1 MKHEISAEWLTIDK
15 VGEILREHAELSL
28 SADARNRIETCR
40 NYLDNKMET
49 QKEPIYGIT
58 TGFGSLCN
66 ISIDAT
72 QLRQLQKNLVMSH
85 SCGVGERVP
94 DEIVRLMLLL
104 KAQSLSYGN
113 SGVQLVTV
121 QRLLDFFN
129 NDILP
134 VVYQQGSL
142 GASGDLAP
150 LANMSLPL
158 LGLGMVSHKG
168 ELRPAADVL
177 AEMGWEPIEL
187 QSKEGLALLNGTQF
201 MSAYGVW
208 SLLNAKRLSKL
219 ADKIAAMNAAA
230 TQTALEAVTEA
241 GSTYDEITSIPQEVM
256 DAAKEMGGTLE
267 EMYTVT
273 FDGQPAGYAVKLT
286 ASGSQGLIEM
296 VIGVDAEQKITGIS
310 VVNHSETSG
319 IGTKVC
325 GNKPNDDGVPVLDQ
339 FVGMSGAGT
348 LKVGKTVTA
357 ISGATVSTKGVT
369 KGANAALAAV
379 AALG

>member
-1 MKHEISAEWLTIDK
+1 MKISGKFILKVAGTLTI
-15 VGEILREHAELSL
+15 ISL
-28 SADARNRIETCR
+28 
-40 NYLDNKMET
+40 
-49 QKEPIYGIT
+49 
-58 TGFGSLCN
+58 
-66 ISIDAT
+66 
-72 QLRQLQKNLVMSH
+72 
-85 SCGVGERVP
+85 
-94 DEIVRLMLLL
+94 
-104 KAQSLSYGN
+104 
-113 SGVQLVTV
+113 
-121 QRLLDFFN
+121 
-129 NDILP
+129 
-134 VVYQQGSL
+134 VVAL
-142 GASGDLAP
+142 
-150 LANMSLPL
+150 L
-158 LGLGMVSHKG
+158 LGLV
-168 ELRPAADVL
+168 
-177 AEMGWEPIEL
+177 
-187 QSKEGLALLNGTQF
+187 NGVT
-201 MSAYGVW
+201 
-208 SLLNAKRLSKL
+208 
-219 ADKIAAMNAAA
+219 ADKIAAM
-230 TQTALEAVTEA
+230 EA

-310 VVNHSETSG
+310 VVSHSETSG

-325 GNKPNDDGVPVLDQ
+325 GNMPNDDGVPVLDQ

>member
-1 MKHEISAEWLTIDK
+1 MKISGKFILKVAGTLTI
-15 VGEILREHAELSL
+15 ISL
-28 SADARNRIETCR
+28 
-40 NYLDNKMET
+40 
-49 QKEPIYGIT
+49 
-58 TGFGSLCN
+58 
-66 ISIDAT
+66 
-72 QLRQLQKNLVMSH
+72 
-85 SCGVGERVP
+85 
-94 DEIVRLMLLL
+94 
-104 KAQSLSYGN
+104 
-113 SGVQLVTV
+113 
-121 QRLLDFFN
+121 
-129 NDILP
+129 
-134 VVYQQGSL
+134 VVAL
-142 GASGDLAP
+142 
-150 LANMSLPL
+150 L
-158 LGLGMVSHKG
+158 LGLV
-168 ELRPAADVL
+168 
-177 AEMGWEPIEL
+177 
-187 QSKEGLALLNGTQF
+187 NGVT
-201 MSAYGVW
+201 
-208 SLLNAKRLSKL
+208 

-325 GNKPNDDGVPVLDQ
+325 GNKPNDSVPVLDQ